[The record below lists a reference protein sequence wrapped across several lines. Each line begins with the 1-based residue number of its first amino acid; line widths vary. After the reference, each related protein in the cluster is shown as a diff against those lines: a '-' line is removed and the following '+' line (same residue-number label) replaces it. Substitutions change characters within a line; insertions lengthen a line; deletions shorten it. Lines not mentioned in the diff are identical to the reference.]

1 MDKLL
6 RRIYEE
12 ILYYEKEGIEADRRI
27 NQELAGLSE
36 KYADRLTKEDFEEL
50 KSLLCQISLMAQ
62 EEGFLLAIKYMC
74 KLFKLLDM
82 D

>member
-6 RRIYEE
+6 RKIFEE

-27 NQELAGLSE
+27 NQEFAGRTE
-36 KYADRLTKEDFEEL
+36 EYADRLTKEDYEKL
-50 KSLLCQISLMAQ
+50 KSLLCHISLMAQ
-62 EEGFLLAIKYMC
+62 EEGFLLGMKYMW